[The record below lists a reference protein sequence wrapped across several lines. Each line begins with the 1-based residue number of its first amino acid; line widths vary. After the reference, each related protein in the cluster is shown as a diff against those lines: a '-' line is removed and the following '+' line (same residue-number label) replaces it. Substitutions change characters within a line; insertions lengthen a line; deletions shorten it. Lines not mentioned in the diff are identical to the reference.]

1 MRFQRFLSLKN
12 IRRKP
17 ARSAALMLL
26 AALLSLSIFT
36 GSVVI
41 SSLQSGLQSYQDR
54 LGADVIAV
62 PYEARTKGTFD
73 SILLQGIPGTF
84 YMDWQYYEKICSI
97 DGVAQVA
104 PQFYL
109 ASATASCCSVAV
121 QVIGFDP
128 DKDFTVQPWLQER
141 YAKELG
147 DLDIIVG
154 ARVSPPTNGIVRLF
168 NTDCRVVGQMDMTG
182 TGLDTAIYCNMNT
195 IAQMIANAKELGFR
209 QFDDVDPSKAV
220 SSVMIK
226 VAEGYSPQDVSDNI
240 NIYVRKVEAAPSASM
255 FSGIANGLSGVSRII
270 GILTVLIWILAL
282 VILVIAFSM
291 IVHERVKEFAI
302 LRVMGAS
309 GRMVSRQILT
319 ESALISGAGSAA
331 GLLLGVLVI
340 IPFSGLIR
348 SRLALPYLMP
358 GAGRLVLIAVC
369 SLVLSVLAGSLT
381 AAFAAKRISKND
393 AGLIL
398 REGA

>member
-1 MRFQRFLSLKN
+1 MKFLKTLSLKN
-12 IRRKP
+12 IRKKP
-17 ARSAALMLL
+17 TRSAALMLL

-41 SSLQSGLQSYQDR
+41 SSLQSGLQSYQER
-54 LGADVIAV
+54 LGADVVAV

-84 YMDWQYYEKICSI
+84 YMDWQYYEKICSLN
-97 DGVAQVA
+97 GVEQAA
-104 PQFYL
+104 PQFFL
-109 ASATASCCSVAV
+109 ASASASCCSVAV

-128 DKDFTVQPWLQER
+128 DKDFTVQPWLYER
-141 YAKELG
+141 YAEGLG

-182 TGLDTAIYCNMNT
+182 TGLDTAVYCNMNT
-195 IAQMIANAKELGFR
+195 IAKMIENAKTLGFH
-209 QFDDVDPSKAV
+209 QFDGVDPSKAV

-255 FSGIANGLSGVSRII
+255 FSGIASGLSGVSRMI
-270 GILTVLIWILAL
+270 GILTVMIWILAL
-282 VILVIAFSM
+282 AILIIAFTM
-291 IVHERVKEFAI
+291 ISHERVKEFAI

-309 GRMVSRQILT
+309 SKMVSRLILT
-319 ESALISGAGSAA
+319 ESALISLAGSAC
-331 GLLLGVLVI
+331 GLLVGALAV

-348 SRLALPYLMP
+348 SRLNLPYLMP
-358 GAGRLVLIAVC
+358 GAGKLVLIAVC
-369 SLVLSVLAGSLT
+369 SLVLAVLAGSLT
-381 AAFAAKRISKND
+381 AAVSARKISKND